1 MGKDVQEPIIV
12 KLPYKQYMPE
22 DFMNSEIIHRKNAV
36 SPVEDWLLRSSPRL
50 NKYVL
55 DYPTVYVVYADKNS
69 ESKQSPEYTVYVGE
83 TNDIVHRTAQHL
95 NIDSKLEDRQDW
107 KAVAD
112 SDAFKQ
118 YVIAHPEFNK
128 SLTLDIENRF
138 MHYMSSVDSVTHL
151 NNRRTNAQGHYY
163 TEDDFEKIFSEIWLS
178 LHDDDP
184 KLFPAEQIIRDS
196 ALFKASPFHE
206 LSPEQI
212 EAEESILAQIA
223 TILSKKNEIGQAE
236 EQKPTLIFVQGA
248 AGTGKTVLLS
258 HLFYRIYTEIE
269 GAKVAKRTF
278 DKNKQS
284 GSQRSDKNYLAYIL
298 VNQDEQVAVYNQ
310 IATKLGLQKKKGE
323 VVMKPT
329 QFINRFSE
337 PMQGTK
343 GRGDPEKPDG
353 KAGIVL
359 VDEAHLLLTQGDQ
372 GYSGKN
378 QLYDLLRRANVVI
391 AVFDPKQILQSKQ
404 KMNPVTYRQLFPDDE
419 IENVSQ
425 THTGEIES
433 ARVVEL
439 GSAEHL
445 PPLKTDVAHIR
456 MEHQFRMAASPEVI
470 SWIDDFADKGHIGKL
485 PVDLG
490 ERDKIAESKAND
502 GKIRWQREPYE
513 IKVFGSPVELFK
525 AIQKKAQ
532 LKSDGWDGRGLSR
545 VLATYDWKYSSK
557 SPNGS
562 DPNGF
567 WNVEMYRDINGL
579 WKYGSSPDSSKSDH
593 VEECVGTGP
602 LSKKGYPIHWES
614 RTTDSYFCQPWNYQ
628 LADSVGSKRISS
640 ELAWAEKPWTIN
652 EIGSTFTI
660 QGFDLNYAGVIIGPS
675 VGYKDGHVTFDSD
688 KSANYL
694 AKPKRKDLG
703 DTSADNLFRNELS
716 VLLKRGV
723 HGLYLFA
730 VDAELQRALKE
741 NV

>member
-1 MGKDVQEPIIV
+1 MRKDVQEPIIV
-12 KLPYKQYMPE
+12 KLPYKQYMPK
-22 DFMNSEIIHRKNAV
+22 DFMNSEIIHKQDAV
-36 SPVEDWLLRSSPRL
+36 SPVEDWMLKSFPQL
-50 NKYVL
+50 NNYVL
-55 DYPTVYVVYADKNS
+55 DYPTVYVVYADKKN
-69 ESKQSPEYTVYVGE
+69 EYKQSPEYTVYVGE

-95 NIDSKLEDRQDW
+95 NVDAKLEDREDW

-112 SDAFKQ
+112 SDAFQQ

-163 TEDDFEKIFSEIWLS
+163 TEDDFEKIFSNIWLS

-206 LSPEQI
+206 LSPEQV
-212 EAEESILAQIA
+212 EAEESILAQLA
-223 TILSKKNEIGQAE
+223 AILSEKNESGQRKK
-236 EQKPTLIFVQGA
+236 QKPTLIFVQGA

-269 GAKVAKRTF
+269 DVRATKQTS
-278 DKNKQS
+278 DQNKQYEP
-284 GSQRSDKNYLAYIL
+284 QRSDKDYPAYIL

-310 IATKLGLQKKKGE
+310 IATKLGLQKKKDQ

-343 GRGDPEKPDG
+343 GRGNPEKSDG
-353 KAGIVL
+353 KADIVL

-378 QLYDLLRRANVVI
+378 QLYDLLRRAKVVI

-404 KMNPVTYRQLFPDDE
+404 KMNPATYQQLFPKGE
-419 IENVSQ
+419 IENASQ
-425 THTGEIES
+425 THTGEIEA

-439 GSAEHL
+439 GPAEHL

-456 MEHQFRMAASPEVI
+456 MEHQFRIAASPEVI
-470 SWIDDFADKGHIGKL
+470 GWIDDFADNGHMGKL

-490 ERDKIAESKAND
+490 ERDENAEVKAND
-502 GKIRWQREPYE
+502 GKVRWKREPYE
-513 IKVFGSPVELFK
+513 IKVFDSPVELFR
-525 AIQKKAQ
+525 AIQKKAE
-532 LKSDGWDGRGLSR
+532 LKPDGWDGRGLSR

-567 WNVEMYRDINGL
+567 WNVEMYRDVSGL
-579 WKYGSSPDSSKSDH
+579 WRYGSNPDAPKSDP
-593 VEECVGTGP
+593 VEECKGTGT
-602 LSKKGYPIHWES
+602 LGKNGYPIRRQS
-614 RTTDSYFCQPWNYQ
+614 RTTDDYFCQPWNYQ
-628 LADSVGSKRISS
+628 LADPVGSKRTGSD
-640 ELAWAEKPWTIN
+640 LAWAEKPWTIN
-652 EIGSTFTI
+652 EVGSTFTI

-675 VGYKDGHVTFDSD
+675 VGYKDGRITFDSD

-730 VDAELQRALKE
+730 VDAELQKALKGDE
-741 NV
+741 